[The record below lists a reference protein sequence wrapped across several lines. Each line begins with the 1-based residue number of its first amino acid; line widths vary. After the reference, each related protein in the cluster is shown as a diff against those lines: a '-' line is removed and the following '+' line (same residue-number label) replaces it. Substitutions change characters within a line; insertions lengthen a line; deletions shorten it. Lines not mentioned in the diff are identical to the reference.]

1 MSTLSRKTGFFHIF
15 ISYQVA
21 SDSNFA
27 ENLYYK
33 LLSLSNSLQV
43 PYSETFFWP
52 REFLRS
58 DSSLL
63 RVFFDKKCLA
73 PGQPWDWAGSINSG
87 GFIGALNKS
96 IVVVP
101 VISIGVD
108 GDGILTGSLGRL
120 LRFGYQSFNISRGMP
135 TSTLTVGNKFW
146 FSSQNQIPN
155 LPLFVPFVV
164 TAIHGFDVYAEV
176 DSPLASLRKLI
187 RCKSDS
193 IHILSDDRQSIICDI
208 STTNSISVSVYVS
221 CNNDSSQPV
230 DNVLFEWLLA
240 LTLNSMKSNDGQAL
254 RPCRSIFPLF
264 CGGLHGEKPIAS
276 LYKVKALLSNG
287 TPSQTTTRLL
297 SIFTDLKLNCPV
309 THDFMKLDS
318 IISSLLKFQGH
329 EFSDSM
335 DSLCSSVFSSISIA
349 LDEDIA
355 AFDSNKPMAAELRE
369 FLASQRAKYMLP
381 ALARHQV
388 TSINDLSY
396 FEPHSYS
403 MACFIKDA
411 SMSLRQSEVDLS
423 LHLSKV
429 VVAAKASDKALPL
442 SVRLRLF
449 RDPHVDWFTAATSTS
464 GLDLVLCKPF
474 FLVVTVCV
482 SIAASVSG
490 WISYST
496 FGFLQNALT
505 LLVLALGGFVASA
518 TTYFIHPSVGRHCLA
533 IMFAMLVPASLYSWH
548 LDRQAGYSSCMRE
561 QSSGNLLSS
570 IEECGAFMTF
580 PILTVQLIL
589 YIGNA
594 VNAKFKQNL
603 FWYFVAVVC
612 AILNACYLYF
622 DINVRKTELSA
633 KFFDAAY
640 ILFCG
645 LLVFVILIR
654 RRKSLAEALKSSQN
668 DALFL
673 NNLWNQ
679 YPENDKVDFDRVFDT
694 LDDDIQQVVDRQNNA
709 VSELHQECDDINEIY
724 DRGQFVNASFQEMIE
739 SWFDSVPDQ
748 HYCDPESTHAH
759 SFNLKLSALADDV
772 TVVRGPI
779 KLPARAISKV
789 YRTYKYD
796 SSRLTDVVRCSV
808 VCSNLKTISAITSR
822 ICASGIAK
830 ANVSSSIYQRV
841 LSFFQNSQKEE
852 TIIPM
857 TCLNAS
863 SSPTTGLFEIC
874 RIRNRFHSSY
884 DARDG
889 YRDISFKL
897 KMGFEESTSGG
908 CWFVPVELW
917 TLKKASVKTL
927 ICELQ
932 LKLKLKDQSYE
943 HQQAMHSHYVER
955 RNLLSQ

>member
-21 SDSNFA
+21 SDSNFV
-27 ENLYYK
+27 ENIYYK
-33 LLSLSNSLQV
+33 LLSLSNSLQL
-43 PYSETFFWP
+43 PYSETFYWP
-52 REFLRS
+52 REFFRS

-108 GDGILTGSLGRL
+108 GEGILTGSLGRL

-135 TSTLTVGNKFW
+135 ISTLTVGNKFW
-146 FSSQNQIPN
+146 FSSNNPIPS

-164 TAIHGFDVYAEV
+164 TVIQGCDVYAEV

-187 RCKSDS
+187 CCKPDS
-193 IHILSDDRQSIICDI
+193 IQIMSDDRQSVLCDI
-208 STTNSISVSVYVS
+208 STTSSSSVSVYVS
-221 CNNDSSQPV
+221 CNNDSSLPV

-240 LTLNSMKSNDGQAL
+240 LALNNMRSKDGQAL
-254 RPCRSIFPLF
+254 RACRSIFPLF

-276 LYKVKALLSNG
+276 LYKVKALLSKG
-287 TPSQTTTRLL
+287 TPSQTTTKLL
-297 SIFTDLKLNCPV
+297 SIFLDLGLPCPV

-318 IISSLLKFQGH
+318 IISNLLKFQGH
-329 EFSDSM
+329 EFSDSI
-335 DSLCSSVFSSISIA
+335 DSLCSSVFSSISLA

-369 FLASQRAKYMLP
+369 FLVSQRAKYMLP
-381 ALARHQV
+381 ALARHNV
-388 TSINDLSY
+388 TSIKDLSY

-403 MACFIKDA
+403 MACFVKDA
-411 SMSLRQSEVDLS
+411 SVSLRQSEVDLS

-429 VVAAKASDKALPL
+429 AIAAKISDKALPL
-442 SVRLRLF
+442 NVRLRLF
-449 RDPHVDWFTAATSTS
+449 RDPSVDLFTAATSTS

-474 FLVVTVCV
+474 FLVVTVGV

-490 WISYST
+490 LISYNK

-518 TTYFIHPSVGRHCLA
+518 SAYFIHPSVGRHCLA
-533 IMFAMLVPASLYSWH
+533 IMFVMLAPASLYSWY
-548 LDRQAGYSSCMRE
+548 LDREAGYSTCILA

-570 IEECGAFMTF
+570 IEECGTFMTF

-603 FWYFVAVVC
+603 FWLFVAVFS

-622 DINVRKTELSA
+622 DTSFREVELSA
-633 KFFDAAY
+633 KVLDAAY
-640 ILFCG
+640 ILCCG
-645 LLVFVILIR
+645 FLVFVILIR
-654 RRKSLAEALKSSQN
+654 RQKSHTQALELSQK
-668 DALFL
+668 DALIL
-673 NNLWNQ
+673 NKLWNQ
-679 YPENDKVDFDRVFDT
+679 YPANEKVDFDRVFDT
-694 LDDDIQQVVDRQNNA
+694 LHAVQQVVDRPNKP

-724 DRGQFVNASFQEMIE
+724 ERGQFVNASFHEMIE

-748 HYCDPESTHAH
+748 HFCDPESTYAK
-759 SFNLKLSALADDV
+759 SFNLKLSALADNV
-772 TVVRGPI
+772 TVIRGPI
-779 KLPARAISKV
+779 KLPTRAISKV

-822 ICASGIAK
+822 ICETGV
-830 ANVSSSIYQRV
+830 ANDNISSSMCQRV
-841 LSFFQNSQKEE
+841 LSFFQNTLTEE

-857 TCLNAS
+857 TNLNARSNAS
-863 SSPTTGLFEIC
+863 SGLFEIC

-884 DARDG
+884 NAIDG

-917 TLKKASVKTL
+917 KLKKGSIKTF

-932 LKLKLKDQSYE
+932 LKLQLKEQDHDQMQS
-943 HQQAMHSHYVER
+943 MHSHYVER